1 MSQAPIMPMFVDAM
15 VADTMDLSAEAFG
28 AYHLL
33 LYATWRNNG
42 RPLPDND
49 VKLARV
55 CRVST
60 SKWRRTLREE
70 LAGFF
75 DISDGT
81 WRQKRLEKEW
91 FSATRRIESA
101 RENGSA
107 GGTAKSLK
115 EKERDIAAA
124 TNPVQRNSSEIAPIH
139 IHKPE
144 SEEKDSLTGVVQT
157 DPQQAVIAWNAM
169 AARAGLPRVQSLTD
183 ARKRAL
189 IARLKECGGLGGWH
203 EAMRRIEATPWMLG
217 DNDRGWR
224 ADFDFVCR
232 QSKFT
237 KLMEGGYDHLA
248 KQQTTKPAQHS
259 RFDADRRRAASA
271 AAVMAGSVAAGSDTA
286 GYG

>member
-1 MSQAPIMPMFVDAM
+1 MSQAPVMPMFVDAM
-15 VADTMDLSAEAFG
+15 VADTMHLSAEAFG

-42 RPLPDND
+42 RPLPDD
-49 VKLARV
+49 DRKLARV

-60 SKWRRTLREE
+60 AKWRRSLRDE
-70 LAGFF
+70 LAAFF
-75 DISDGT
+75 DVEDGT
-81 WRQKRLEKEW
+81 WRQKRLENEW
-91 FSATRRIESA
+91 SSVTRRIESA

-124 TNPVQRNSSEIAPIH
+124 TNPAQRNSSETVAIH
-139 IHKPE
+139 IHKPV
-144 SEEKDSLTGVVQT
+144 SEEEDSLTGVVQSE
-157 DPQQAVIAWNAM
+157 PQQAVIAWNAM
-169 AARAGLPRVQSLTD
+169 AARAGLPRVQTLTET
-183 ARKRAL
+183 RRRAVA
-189 IARLKECGGLGGWH
+189 ARLRECGGLGGWH
-203 EAMRRIEATPWMLG
+203 EAMRRIEATPWLLG

-224 ADFDFVCR
+224 ADFDFICR

-248 KQQTTKPAQHS
+248 KQPRKQQQHG
-259 RFDADRRRAASA
+259 RYDTDRLKAGATA
-271 AAVMAGSVAAGSDTA
+271 FMAHDMAGGSDPA